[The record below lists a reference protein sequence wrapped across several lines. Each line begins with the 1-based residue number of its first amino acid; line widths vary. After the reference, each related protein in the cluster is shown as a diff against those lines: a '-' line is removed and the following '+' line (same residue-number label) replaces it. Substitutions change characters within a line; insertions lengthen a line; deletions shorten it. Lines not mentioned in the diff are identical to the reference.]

1 MFLKSCHIFRIDSRL
16 QKMVPV
22 FLDTDLDSATA
33 QQGIQ
38 NVQVGVLINAQY
50 RIDSRS
56 CRSFFRG
63 FPFADLD
70 AMQLP
75 PAFMVDMEVL
85 LG

>member
-1 MFLKSCHIFRIDSRL
+1 MPHLQDRL
-16 QKMVPV
+16 QAPENGTI

-33 QQGIQ
+33 QQEIQ

-70 AMQLP
+70 AMQLA
-75 PAFMVDMEVL
+75 PAFTVDMEVL